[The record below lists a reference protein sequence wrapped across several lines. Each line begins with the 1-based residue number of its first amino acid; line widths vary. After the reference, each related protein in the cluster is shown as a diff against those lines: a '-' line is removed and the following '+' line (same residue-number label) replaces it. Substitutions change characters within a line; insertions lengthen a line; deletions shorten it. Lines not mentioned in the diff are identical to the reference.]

1 MKTSHSPSK
10 GFQGP
15 NPITATHTWG
25 AVGRAAMQQ
34 TSVVCY
40 FIFLYQ
46 DQTADGRTANKQPGG
61 WRKSLQPGA
70 AFLLLIPQWGHWGQ
84 HL

>member
-40 FIFLYQ
+40 FIFFC
-46 DQTADGRTANKQPGG
+46 TRTKQPMAEQPT
-61 WRKSLQPGA
+61 SSPGA
-70 AFLLLIPQWGHWGQ
+70 GGSPCSQEPPFCS
-84 HL
+84 

>member
-1 MKTSHSPSK
+1 MKTSHPPSK

-34 TSVVCY
+34 TSAVCY
-40 FIFLYQ
+40 FIF
-46 DQTADGRTANKQPGG
+46 
-61 WRKSLQPGA
+61 
-70 AFLLLIPQWGHWGQ
+70 FFF
-84 HL
+84 